1 MNLTAFHRMRKVIFS
16 NYLSMA
22 GFFIVSAFLIIALG
36 YEILGNLMLPYNP
49 LQINLMSS
57 NVAPSSAHLFGTDA
71 EGRDIFSRV
80 IAALPVD
87 IGVPII
93 IVALSVVIGIVLGT
107 AAGYFRGVI
116 EEVVMRLT
124 DMFLAFPA
132 IIMAMA
138 IAATLGSSL
147 TNATIAILF
156 VWWPPYVRLVRGSVL
171 EVTSN
176 EFIMASRTLNSSFF
190 YVMRKGILPNIIN
203 TVIVYATMDIGT
215 ALLALSTLGFLSIG
229 VPLGIP
235 ELGVMASA
243 ITSNFYQY
251 QWEGLIPA
259 IFIMLMVLGFGLLG
273 EGLSE
278 GMDVDLR
285 SHIVFR
291 KRGTEKKKERIE
303 DTPSPLDA

>member
-1 MNLTAFHRMRKVIFS
+1 MNLTVFHRMRKVIFS
-16 NYLSMA
+16 NYLSLT
-22 GFFIVSAFLIIALG
+22 GFVIVLAFIIISIG
-36 YEILGNLMLPYNP
+36 YKILGNYMVPYNP
-49 LQINLMSS
+49 LGINLMGA
-57 NVAPSSAHLFGTDA
+57 NLPPSYTHFFGTDS

-87 IGVPII
+87 IGIPVI
-93 IVALSVVIGIVLGT
+93 IVGLSVAIGVVLGT
-107 AAGYFRGVI
+107 AAGYFRGAI

-147 TNATIAILF
+147 INATIAILF
-156 VWWPPYVRLVRGSVL
+156 VWWPPYVRLIRGSVL

-176 EFIMASRTLNSSFF
+176 EFIMASKTLNSSFF
-190 YVMRKGILPNIIN
+190 YVMRKGILPNIIS

-229 VPLGIP
+229 IPPGVP
-235 ELGVMASA
+235 ELGVMSSA
-243 ITSNFYQY
+243 ITSNFYQF

-259 IFIMLMVLGFGLLG
+259 LFIMLIVLGFGLLG

-278 GMDVDLR
+278 GMNVELR

-291 KRGTEKKKERIE
+291 KKGTEKKKAVE
-303 DTPSPLDA
+303 DAVS